1 MTDNAALQTAQLLAD
16 HNHTDLLLEITR
28 RFTSTLD
35 LREVLDQVL
44 NLTVEAVGAE
54 RGSIFVLDG
63 TGCVT
68 HKILARWYLPPAQ
81 SEEVISVVLRQ
92 GAAGYVFRTREPVLV
107 GDTQA
112 DERWVHLPDDPHV
125 TRSALCV
132 PLVHRGQLNGILTLT
147 HAAPRHF
154 DRHDLTLT
162 THIAGQA
169 AIAIENAC
177 LYDRVCGERATLQA
191 VIGSVV
197 EGIVITDV
205 QGRIEYANPA
215 GAAALGAHIG
225 TIHDQHLDELSPD
238 PRLGELF
245 RALLSARELQRGQ
258 MQGQDG
264 RVYEA
269 SLVMAPGAGV
279 VTTFHD
285 VTHFVQ
291 LNALKSEFVST
302 VSHDLKAPLGLI
314 YGYAWLLAE
323 NPELGA
329 ESRRYVNMIL
339 DGIQRMQQLITA
351 LLDLTL
357 IESGTDRERG
367 LVELADLIRES
378 LSAFSA
384 KIKEKG
390 LRVDLCLDPT
400 LPMVRVHTVRVG
412 QALTN
417 LINNAIKYTPA
428 GGRIAVSTHVEEDE
442 IVVRVSDTGPGIPSD
457 KQAGLFGKFYRVGS
471 KETLANE
478 GHGLGLAIVKSVA
491 EAHGGRVGVESVSGR
506 GTTFVFALPV
516 GLAVDLLEPPPEHVA
531 ISPGK
536 SDRRTR
542 DGGV

>member
-1 MTDNAALQTAQLLAD
+1 MTHSATLQPAQLLAD
-16 HNHTDLLLEITR
+16 HSRTDLLLEITR

-35 LREVLDQVL
+35 LHEVLDQVL
-44 NLTVEAVGAE
+44 NLTVEAIGAE

-63 TGCVT
+63 VGCVT
-68 HKILARWYLPPAQ
+68 HKILARWYLPPPQ

-107 GDTQA
+107 GDTQT

-132 PLVHRGQLNGILTLT
+132 PLVHRNQLNGILTLT
-147 HAAPRHF
+147 HAAPRYF
-154 DRHDLTLT
+154 DREDLMLA
-162 THIAGQA
+162 THISGQA
-169 AIAIENAC
+169 AIAIENAR

-205 QGRIEYANPA
+205 QGRIVYANPA
-215 GAAALGAHIG
+215 GAAALGAQTG
-225 TIHDQHLDELSPD
+225 TIRDQHLDNLSLD

-245 RALLSARELQRGQ
+245 RALLGAGEPQRGQ
-258 MQGQDG
+258 MHGQDG

-269 SLVMAPGAGV
+269 SLVMVPGAGV
-279 VTTFHD
+279 VTTLHD

-323 NPELGA
+323 NPELGT
-329 ESRRYVNMIL
+329 ESRRYVDMIL

-357 IESGTDRERG
+357 IESGTDHERG

-378 LSAFSA
+378 LNTFSA
-384 KIKEKG
+384 KIQEKS
-390 LRVDLCLDPT
+390 LHVDLYLDSM
-400 LPMVRVHTVRVG
+400 LPMVRAHPVRVG
-412 QALTN
+412 QALAN
-417 LINNAIKYTPA
+417 LVSNAIKYTPA
-428 GGRIAVSTHVEEDE
+428 GGRITISTRVEEDE

-457 KQAGLFGKFYRVGS
+457 RQAGLFGKFYRVGS

-491 EAHGGRVGVESVSGR
+491 EAHGGRVGVESASGQ
-506 GTTFVFALPV
+506 GTTFVFALPL
-516 GLAVDLLEPPPEHVA
+516 GLAVDLYDASLERVA
-531 ISPGK
+531 VS
-536 SDRRTR
+536 T
-542 DGGV
+542 GGQ